1 MNEVFLHL
9 ERLRAGSGLEEVED
23 AHVMSSSCSRLE
35 LDTALYSKNA
45 TRMGCSF
52 KHPSTVRLPRAMFD
66 GAFCGETLQQ
76 HAALVQMTG
85 VKSFITSPLI
95 GLKLTGRKEG

>member
-1 MNEVFLHL
+1 
-9 ERLRAGSGLEEVED
+9 
-23 AHVMSSSCSRLE
+23 
-35 LDTALYSKNA
+35 
-45 TRMGCSF
+45 
-52 KHPSTVRLPRAMFD
+52 MFD